1 MIRRPPRST
10 RTDTLFPYTTLFRSS
25 RFREDGIDGDTDRE
39 GRISRRAGPRRGRP
53 VGRLAASRL
62 WLVRRRR
69 PAARLYA
76 VVRRSDDSEPAGGA
90 DPYCA
95 RHFGYRGQ
103 PADRAG
109 LRALLYPA
117 RPPDRLDR
125 RSLEP
130 AKPDPRR
137 DRIVERD
144 DRRVRLCRKLCDTVP
159 CPHGRGGRRSGTLTR
174 RLFDAQRRLSAERS
188 EGHTSE

>member
-76 VVRRSDDSEPAGGA
+76 VVRRSDDSEHAGGA

-95 RHFGYRGQ
+95 RHFGYR
-103 PADRAG
+103 
-109 LRALLYPA
+109 
-117 RPPDRLDR
+117 
-125 RSLEP
+125 
-130 AKPDPRR
+130 
-137 DRIVERD
+137 
-144 DRRVRLCRKLCDTVP
+144 
-159 CPHGRGGRRSGTLTR
+159 
-174 RLFDAQRRLSAERS
+174 RS
-188 EGHTSE
+188 EEHTSELQSLIRISYAVLCLQKK